1 MERVVTTEVFE
12 TIKQDIKGIEYWS
25 ARDLMPVLGYD
36 RWENFEN
43 VVLRALESCKGSRIN
58 VLDHFRDSKKMVY
71 IGSGAKREL
80 KDYLLTRYA
89 CYLTIQNADSSKEV
103 IALAQTYFAIQ
114 TRKQELLEE
123 ADLMSDMSEDQKRL
137 YLREEMKEH
146 NKQLVDT
153 AKKAGVE
160 TSIDY
165 ANFQNHGYRGLYN
178 GMNASD
184 IHRHKGLRKNEKIL
198 DHMGSTELAANLFRA
213 TQTEE
218 KIRRE
223 KIKGKHKANRTHYEV
238 GKKVRQTIKELGGV
252 MPEDLPTVKSITKIN
267 KAKIEDYIAKQKK
280 GAD

>member
-1 MERVVTTEVFE
+1 MEEIVTTEVFE
-12 TIKQDIKGIEYWS
+12 TIKQDIKGVEYWS
-25 ARDLMPVLGYD
+25 ARDLMPVLGYKD
-36 RWENFEN
+36 WRNFIKVIN
-43 VVLRALESCKGSRIN
+43 KAQESCKNSNRSIH
-58 VLDHFRDSKKMVY
+58 DHFVDISKMVTL
-71 IGSGAKREL
+71 GSGAKR
-80 KDYLLTRYA
+80 KVDDVLLTRYA
-89 CYLTIQNADSSKEV
+89 CYLIIQNADSSKEV

-184 IHRHKGLRKNEKIL
+184 IHRHKGLKKNEKIL

-223 KIKGKHKANRTHYEV
+223 KIKGKHNANRTHYEV
-238 GKKVRQTIKELGGV
+238 GTKVRQTIKELGGV
-252 MPEDLPTVKSITKIN
+252 MPENLPTAKSITKIN

-280 GAD
+280 GE